1 MNNPSSFGD
10 FEMPTIKNT
19 GKRDR
24 MVADR
29 ILKPGDSK
37 PITVKQAELFADDAD
52 FEIMDLTDPNPCP
65 PPKSGRASR
74 FGGGKNGSEKNRGRK
89 K

>member
-1 MNNPSSFGD
+1 M
-10 FEMPTIKNT
+10 TIIKNI

-37 PITVKQAELFADDAD
+37 PITVKQAELFVGDVD
-52 FEIMDLTDPNPCP
+52 FEITDLATPLP
-65 PPKSGRASR
+65 SASPQITEHDLEGEKPVVKKR
-74 FGGGKNGSEKNRGRK
+74 RGKKR
-89 K
+89 

>member
-52 FEIMDLTDPNPCP
+52 FEITDLTDPIPALP
-65 PPKSGRASR
+65 QKVEERPVLGEEKTVV
-74 FGGGKNGSEKNRGRK
+74 KKNRGRK

>member
-1 MNNPSSFGD
+1 M
-10 FEMPTIKNT
+10 TIIKNI

-37 PITVKQAELFADDAD
+37 PITVKQAELFVGDVD
-52 FEIMDLTDPNPCP
+52 FEITDMATPLPSASPPLRVTEHDLEGEKPVV
-65 PPKSGRASR
+65 KKRR
-74 FGGGKNGSEKNRGRK
+74 GKKR
-89 K
+89 